1 MRTAAWLTIVMG
13 WVAPM
18 QAQTSVD
25 SAALMHSVE
34 QLRSSIGRW
43 AVTTEFLNPDG
54 SVARAVE
61 GVYHFSWVVPDR
73 VVSGGN
79 AIPALGQASAF
90 LFYINMGKRAIEMSS
105 VGPDGRLW
113 IMTGPLGGEVRT
125 TQEYEDSSGGVG
137 QLRFTRY
144 NVMPDRFESRMEYTE
159 DGGRSWKPGNHQLF
173 RRMTG
178 PPVGAA
184 AEVREAEAAFAASMA
199 ARDFEAFQGHVAED
213 AIFLGGAGAQR
224 GKAAVL
230 AGWRPFFDGA
240 TAPFSWAPD
249 SVEVLSSGTLAMSFG
264 PVFDAAGKRVA
275 TFNSIWRRDPDGRW
289 RVVFDKG
296 TNICECASRQP

>member
-1 MRTAAWLTIVMG
+1 MRKAAWLVVVVG
-13 WVAPM
+13 WVAPLQG
-18 QAQTSVD
+18 QAPVD

-34 QLRSSIGRW
+34 QLRNSIGRW

-73 VVSGGN
+73 VIAGGN
-79 AIPALGQASAF
+79 EIPALGQASAF
-90 LFYINMGKRAIEMSS
+90 MFYINVGKRAIAMSS

-159 DGGRSWKPGNHQLF
+159 DGGRTWKPGNHQEF
-173 RRMTG
+173 RRMRESPTD
-178 PPVGAA
+178 AA
-184 AEVREAEAAFAASMA
+184 AEVRQAEAAFAASMA
-199 ARDFEAFQGHVAED
+199 ARDFAAFESHVADD
-213 AIFLGGAGAQR
+213 AIFFGGAGAQR

-230 AGWRPFFDGA
+230 AGWRPFFDGE
-240 TAPFSWAPD
+240 TAPFSWEPD
-249 SVEVLSSGTLAMSFG
+249 SVEVLPSGSLAMSFG

-275 TFNSIWRRDPDGRW
+275 TFNSVWRRDPDGRW
-289 RVVFDKG
+289 RVVLDKG
-296 TNICECASRQP
+296 TDVCECARALP